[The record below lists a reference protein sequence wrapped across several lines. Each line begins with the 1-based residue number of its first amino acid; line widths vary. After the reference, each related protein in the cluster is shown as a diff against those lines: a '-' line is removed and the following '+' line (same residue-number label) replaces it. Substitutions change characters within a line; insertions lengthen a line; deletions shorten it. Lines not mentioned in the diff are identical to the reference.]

1 MTPQTWGVLLI
12 VLSLWAVAWQQR
24 SASKRQLIL
33 LLASYLF
40 YLTWGIGFLFVLVV
54 SSLINYFLGSLLRH
68 RPNVARLW
76 LGIAFN
82 LLLLCFFKYLPPLL
96 ETGAVNEAQASVFRQ
111 IVMPVGI
118 SFWTFQALSYLF
130 DIYREEELDPSLLE
144 YCLYMAFWPTVLSGP
159 VCRLPEMLP
168 QFRQAFEF
176 NSADMA
182 VGLRRVIQGII
193 MKFAFAELLLNGVSP
208 GGGIAHQFDHSPGG
222 WGGLDVLLLAIG
234 FGLQLFFDFAGYSHI
249 MIGISRI
256 FGIRLEENFARPF
269 LATNPSVF
277 WTRWHMSLS
286 SWIRDYVFLPLA
298 RMRPQRWW
306 TYGTLIISMTLFGLW
321 HAATATF
328 VLWGVYHGLL
338 LVLHRLG
345 QQIARARR
353 VCLPRYLG
361 VTLSWSCTF
370 IVISLGWI
378 LFRATDLA
386 QAAAMFRSIFS
397 PASYANMTL
406 PLSLYVLT
414 TALFCGYLISTLV
427 SSAVSDLRTRR
438 SESNGTL
445 NELALQFADI
455 ADQKVW
461 WWLAPTSFVLIVVG
475 IIVTVGI
482 PVTGSRFAYTLF

>member
-1 MTPQTWGVLLI
+1 MTPQTWGLLLI
-12 VLSLWAVAWQQR
+12 VLTLWAVAWHQR
-24 SASKRQLIL
+24 SVTQRQLIL

-40 YLTWGIGFLFVLVV
+40 YSVWGIGFLFVLVV
-54 SSLINYFLGSLLRH
+54 SSLVNYFLGSLLRR

-96 ETGAVNEAQASVFRQ
+96 ETGAFSEAHASVFRQ

-130 DIYREEELDPSLLE
+130 DIYREEEIDPSLLE

-159 VCRLPEMLP
+159 VCRLPDMLP
-168 QFRQAFEF
+168 QFRRVFEF
-176 NSADMA
+176 NSGDMA

-193 MKFAFAELLLNGVSP
+193 MKFAFAELMVNGVTP
-208 GGGIAHQFDHSPGG
+208 GAGIAHQFDYPPGE
-222 WGGLDVLLLAIG
+222 WGALDVLLLATG

-256 FGIRLEENFARPF
+256 FGIRIEENFARPF

-298 RMRPQRWW
+298 TMRPQRWW

-321 HAATATF
+321 HGATATF
-328 VLWGVYHGLL
+328 VLWGTYHGSL

-345 QQIARARR
+345 QQLARTHSL
-353 VCLPRYLG
+353 CLPRILG

-370 IVISLGWI
+370 ILISLGWI
-378 LFRATDLA
+378 LFRAPTLA
-386 QAAAMFRSIFS
+386 QAATMFGAIFS
-397 PASYANMTL
+397 PASYTNMAL

-414 TALFCGYLISTLV
+414 TSLFCGYFFSIVL
-427 SSAVSDLRTRR
+427 SSVVTDLRTRSR
-438 SESNGTL
+438 EGIGTFKD
-445 NELALQFADI
+445 LALQFADI
-455 ADQKVW
+455 ADEKAW
-461 WWLAPTSFVLIVVG
+461 WWLAPTSFVLVVVG
-475 IIVTVGI
+475 IIVTIGI
-482 PVTGSRFAYTLF
+482 PVSGSRFAYTLF